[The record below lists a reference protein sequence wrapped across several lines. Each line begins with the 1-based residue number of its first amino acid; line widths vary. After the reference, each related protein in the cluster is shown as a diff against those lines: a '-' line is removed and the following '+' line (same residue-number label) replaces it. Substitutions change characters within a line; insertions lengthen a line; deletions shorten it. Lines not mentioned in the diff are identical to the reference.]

1 VNGFIG
7 LLQIDLP
14 DRTVRLCDGGFIVFG
29 GQTFR
34 DSDSVLG
41 SIASIDAMSEG
52 ASDEIPALDIAFN
65 PPGPVAFTALTA
77 GALQRSQVRLWLAEY
92 NVATNAIVGTPDLL
106 FLGQLDQPAIRYSRT
121 EYSISIS
128 CVSLAEWMFELDTGN
143 ALSDTEHQSR
153 YPGELGHANA
163 TGLQIPVAWGI
174 AGPPRGAGSSGGG
187 FGGFSGGFGS
197 DIFEN
202 AR

>member
-1 VNGFIG
+1 VNGFTG

-29 GQTFR
+29 GETFR

-41 SIASIDAMSEG
+41 TLASIESMSEG
-52 ASDEIPALDIAFN
+52 ATDEIPALDLTFN

-163 TGLQIPVAWGI
+163 TGLQVPIAWGVT
-174 AGPPRGAGSSGGG
+174 GPPSSGG
-187 FGGFSGGFGS
+187 SASGFGS
-197 DIFEN
+197 GVLND
-202 AR
+202 AMRMYQQ

>member
-1 VNGFIG
+1 MNGFIG

-14 DRTVRLCDGGFIVFG
+14 ARTVRLCDGGFIVFG
-29 GQTFR
+29 GETFR

-41 SIASIDAMSEG
+41 TIASIESMSEG
-52 ASDEIPALDIAFN
+52 ATDEIPALDLTFN
-65 PPGPVAFTALTA
+65 PPGPVAFTELTA

-163 TGLQIPVAWGI
+163 TGLQVPIAWGVT
-174 AGPPRGAGSSGGG
+174 GPPPSTGSAAAAAGQIIRGL
-187 FGGFSGGFGS
+187 F
-197 DIFEN
+197 
-202 AR
+202 R